1 MKITYKTKL
10 IFLIICAVIFVG
22 FSIDKSY
29 AKEPIMEYKFTV
41 EDQKVKRANFIW
53 KSCIAELKNENVLT
67 SIDINNINSY
77 LNKQMRSEKSE
88 PPLKRYDRQKNA
100 LRPTTIEKMV
110 EEKIITAEQGGQ
122 LRNKMSKY
130 NLNNLEK

>member
-1 MKITYKTKL
+1 MKKAHKTKL
-10 IFLIICAVIFVG
+10 MFLTICVVVCVG
-22 FSIDKSY
+22 FSINKSY

-41 EDQKVKRANFIW
+41 EDQKVKRASFIW
-53 KSCIAELKNENVLT
+53 KSCINELKNENVLT

-77 LNKQMRSEKSE
+77 LAKQMRSEKSE
-88 PPLKRYDRQKNA
+88 APMKRYARQKNA

-122 LRNKMSKY
+122 LRDKMSKY
-130 NLNNLEK
+130 NLRNLEK